1 MSKNWNGNIAKNWYL
16 CIQDKYTQ
24 NTCSMDA
31 LKEYIRQEVRDN
43 LEGHAIDG
51 LGIENDSKIKE
62 FIESQNEAI
71 EKAVSNALDDEAY
84 ALWEEHEKDV
94 KINKQLKSYPDFES
108 FIRSLPGDYIRE
120 CMYGLGI
127 PGWDAEDEDDNDR
140 CGCNNDPRCCGYNP
154 HDVYGDRY

>member
-1 MSKNWNGNIAKNWYL
+1 
-16 CIQDKYTQ
+16 
-24 NTCSMDA
+24 MDA

-140 CGCNNDPRCCGYNP
+140 CGEVGSRNRLYLI
-154 HDVYGDRY
+154 